1 MLKLNKL
8 TLKGFGIFKEEKVF
22 EYENNFNILHC
33 ENGKGKTTS
42 FNAIEMLL
50 ISNYDG
56 SYSDYLNTES
66 EEFKIS
72 LDFNLNKYHLYE
84 ELIYNGTTS
93 TRVLKNADTDEDL
106 ASGEKVKVWLNKYLP
121 TSITKY
127 ALFARQNSKI
137 DIINC
142 SDSERRDIF
151 KKIQDLDYSKEIET
165 IIVPKINS
173 VKESITNVDKEI
185 FALENKKY
193 QKEDLLEYPFTEE
206 EYENKK
212 LKVESINSKKSLFEE
227 KLKQKENM
235 ISRANSIEE
244 EINELKDNKEESLSK
259 IDDCN
264 TKIEKIKSDLE
275 NEKIS
280 KESSISEKE
289 RAISSLTLE
298 KENLRVK
305 KEEEKNNLEKVV
317 KTNTSELADID
328 SKLENI
334 KLKKIVKFND
344 NLLDD
349 AIFKVSE
356 KKTEITLKE
365 KDMES
370 LKDGICPICGS
381 NCTHK
386 LSEYTDDVNKL
397 KLELVSL
404 NNNVSS
410 LKTKKLEVEND
421 IKKNDDLKTL
431 KMNLSSTRD
440 KIVFNIENANIKL
453 ENLDVNYE
461 KQYELIDEKITNNE
475 KSIEDIKTQSDSFV
489 QSSEEMKNHLDSMIT
504 SLESS
509 IKDTEKKITK
519 KEDEI
524 SKLKDEIDS
533 INEDSFDDE
542 ELNKLNEEISS
553 YENVVS
559 KNKFIKENNSKLDV
573 EKENDSKKLEGFKD
587 ERKKYENQL
596 FNLESAKSIMTKD
609 YPNWVIENSIQNMEN
624 SMNEFIND
632 IYYKPLYI
640 SLRSTKTSIKLEYG
654 KNENHKLPCS
664 RLSGAEKQI
673 VNLAFINN
681 FNKMLGLNV
690 IFLDEIDAPLDNG
703 RKEILYESL
712 LNLSNV
718 YEQIVV
724 VTHSDKMNN
733 YIKANTECNSLI
745 L

>member
-84 ELIYNGTTS
+84 ELTYNGTTS

-127 ALFARQNSKI
+127 ALFARQNSKV

-193 QKEDLLEYPFTEE
+193 QKEDLLGYPFTEE

-212 LKVESINSKKSLFEE
+212 LKVENINSKKSLFEE

-244 EINELKDNKEESLSK
+244 EINELKENKEESLSK

-264 TKIEKIKSDLE
+264 IKIEKIKSDLE

-298 KENLRVK
+298 KENLKVK

-317 KTNTSELADID
+317 KTNTSELVDID

-386 LSEYTDDVNKL
+386 LSEYIDDVNKL

-404 NNNVSS
+404 NNDVSS
-410 LKTKKLEVEND
+410 LKAKKLEVEND

-440 KIVFNIENANIKL
+440 KIIFNIENANIKL

-489 QSSEEMKNHLDSMIT
+489 QSSEEMKNHLESMIT

-533 INEDSFDDE
+533 INEDSFNDE

-553 YENVVS
+553 YEDVVS

-632 IYYKPLYI
+632 VYYKPLYI

-690 IFLDEIDAPLDNG
+690 IFLDEIDAPLDND

>member
-573 EKENDSKKLEGFKD
+573 EKENDAKKLEGFKD

>member
-410 LKTKKLEVEND
+410 LKAKKLEVEDD

-690 IFLDEIDAPLDNG
+690 IFLDEIDAPLDND

>member
-84 ELIYNGTTS
+84 ELTYNGTTS

-106 ASGEKVKVWLNKYLP
+106 ASGEKVKIWLNKYLP

-244 EINELKDNKEESLSK
+244 EINELKENKEESLSK

-264 TKIEKIKSDLE
+264 IKIEKIKSDLE

-404 NNNVSS
+404 NNDVSS
-410 LKTKKLEVEND
+410 LKAKKLEVEND

-440 KIVFNIENANIKL
+440 KIIFNIENANIKL

-475 KSIEDIKTQSDSFV
+475 KSIEDIKTQSDSFI

-533 INEDSFDDE
+533 INEDSFNDE

-553 YENVVS
+553 YEDVVS

-573 EKENDSKKLEGFKD
+573 EKENDSKKLEEFKD

-690 IFLDEIDAPLDNG
+690 IFLDEIDAPLDND

>member
-56 SYSDYLNTES
+56 SYSDYLNTDS

-72 LDFNLNKYHLYE
+72 LDFNLNKWHLYE
-84 ELIYNGTTS
+84 ELTYNGTTS
-93 TRVLKNADTDEDL
+93 NRVLKNADTDEDL

-127 ALFARQNSKI
+127 ALFARQNSKV

-212 LKVESINSKKSLFEE
+212 LKIESINSKKSLFEE

-235 ISRANSIEE
+235 ISRADSIED
-244 EINELKDNKEESLSK
+244 EINELKENKEESLSK

-264 TKIEKIKSDLE
+264 SKIEKIKSDLE

-289 RAISSLTLE
+289 NAISSLTLE
-298 KENLRVK
+298 KEGLRVK
-305 KEEEKNNLEKVV
+305 KEEEKTNLENVV
-317 KTNTSELADID
+317 KSNTNELKDID
-328 SKLENI
+328 AKLENI
-334 KLKKIVKFND
+334 KLKKIIKFND
-344 NLLDD
+344 DLLDD

-356 KKTEITLKE
+356 KKTEISLKE

-370 LKDGICPICGS
+370 LKDGVCPICGS

-386 LSEYTDDVNKL
+386 LSEYTNDVNEL
-397 KLELVSL
+397 KLQLVTL
-404 NNNVSS
+404 NNNVSA
-410 LKTKKLEVEND
+410 LKAKKLEVEDD

-440 KIVFNIENANIKL
+440 KIMFNIENANIKL
-453 ENLDVNYE
+453 QNLDVTYE

-475 KSIEDIKTQSDSFV
+475 KSIEDIKTQSDTFV
-489 QSSEEMKNHLDSMIT
+489 QSSEEMKNHLESMIT
-504 SLESS
+504 SLKTSV
-509 IKDTEKKITK
+509 KDVEKKITK

-524 SKLKDEIDS
+524 SKLKEEIDS
-533 INEDSFDDE
+533 ISEDSFDDE

-553 YENVVS
+553 YENITS
-559 KNKFIKENNSKLDV
+559 KNKFIKESNSKLDA
-573 EKENDSKKLEGFKD
+573 EKETDSKKLEEFKD
-587 ERKKYENQL
+587 ERKKYENEL

-632 IYYKPLYI
+632 VYYKPLNI

-690 IFLDEIDAPLDNG
+690 IFLDEIDAPLDNN

-718 YEQIVV
+718 YGQIVV

>member
-84 ELIYNGTTS
+84 ELTYNGTIS

-127 ALFARQNSKI
+127 ALFARQNSKV

-173 VKESITNVDKEI
+173 VKESIANVDKEI

-193 QKEDLLEYPFTEE
+193 QKEDLLGYPFTEE

-244 EINELKDNKEESLSK
+244 EINELKENKEESLSK

-289 RAISSLTLE
+289 RVISSLTLE

-404 NNNVSS
+404 NNDVSS
-410 LKTKKLEVEND
+410 LKAKKLEVEDD

-489 QSSEEMKNHLDSMIT
+489 QSSEEMKNHLDSMII

-533 INEDSFDDE
+533 INEDSFNDE

-624 SMNEFIND
+624 NMNEFIND
-632 IYYKPLYI
+632 VYYKPLYI

>member
-84 ELIYNGTTS
+84 ELTYNGTTS

-106 ASGEKVKVWLNKYLP
+106 ASGEKVKIWLNKYLP

-244 EINELKDNKEESLSK
+244 EINELKENKEESLSK

-410 LKTKKLEVEND
+410 LKAKKLEVEND

-533 INEDSFDDE
+533 INEDSFNDE

-553 YENVVS
+553 YEDVVN

-573 EKENDSKKLEGFKD
+573 EKENDSKKLEEFKD

-632 IYYKPLYI
+632 VYYKPLYI

-690 IFLDEIDAPLDNG
+690 IFLDEIDAPLDND